1 MINSHF
7 NSQGINVEVCISRT
21 IDSALICE
29 LFFKDVLY
37 PQALTLN
44 PMRLPSPNSN
54 KPSGEGNRMALG
66 EKITRT
72 LFKPREENL
81 NNEADEQKI
90 PIPHRVC
97 GSKVSYHL
105 L

>member
-7 NSQGINVEVCISRT
+7 NSQGIHVEVCISRT

-29 LFFKDVLY
+29 LFFKEALY

-54 KPSGEGNRMALG
+54 KTSGEGYRMALG

-81 NNEADEQKI
+81 IKRKVKI
-90 PIPHRVC
+90 DGKRQDN
-97 GSKVSYHL
+97 
-105 L
+105 

>member
-1 MINSHF
+1 MHILILKEF
-7 NSQGINVEVCISRT
+7 TPKRT
-21 IDSALICE
+21 LAYTFYSALICE

-66 EKITRT
+66 EKIT
-72 LFKPREENL
+72 
-81 NNEADEQKI
+81 
-90 PIPHRVC
+90 
-97 GSKVSYHL
+97 
-105 L
+105 